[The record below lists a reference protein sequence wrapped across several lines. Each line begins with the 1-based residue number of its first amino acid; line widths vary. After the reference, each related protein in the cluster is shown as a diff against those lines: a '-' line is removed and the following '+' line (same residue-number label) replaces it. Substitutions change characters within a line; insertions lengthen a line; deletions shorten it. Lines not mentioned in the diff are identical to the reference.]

1 MNSSTSADNICLLLR
16 KNLLFDG
23 MSDDETRRSL
33 ECLRAVRADYLKN
46 EYLARQGDAMTAFGL
61 VISGRVTI
69 SMNDIEGNRMI
80 MANVTSGGTF
90 GEALNYGNE
99 EHIPIDITAE
109 ENVSLLW
116 LDARRFRDDD
126 CISDALGRTLARNF
140 IALVS
145 RRSLSMNDRIQILSK
160 RTIRGK
166 LITYFT
172 QQAEHCGTAEFDI
185 PLDRAA
191 LADYLGSDRAALS
204 RELSNM
210 RRDGLIDYTKN
221 HFTIFT
227 H

>member
-1 MNSSTSADNICLLLR
+1 MNSSMSTDIYNSILR
-16 KNLLFDG
+16 KSILFNGFSDG
-23 MSDDETRRSL
+23 DIRDAL
-33 ECLRAVRADYLKN
+33 KCLRAVRASYQKN
-46 EYLARQGDAMTAFGL
+46 EYMVRQGDEMKAFGFVL
-61 VISGRVTI
+61 SGHVTI

-80 MANVTSGGTF
+80 MASVTSGETF
-90 GEALNYGNE
+90 GEALNYGMAL
-99 EHIPIDITAE
+99 HVPIDITAE
-109 ENVSLLW
+109 DSVELIW
-116 LDARRFRDDD
+116 LDARRFWDDD
-126 CISDALGRTLARNF
+126 CSCDALGRRLTRNF

-172 QQAEHCGTAEFDI
+172 QQAERYGRSEFDI
-185 PLDRAA
+185 SLDRAA
-191 LADYLGSDRAALS
+191 LADYLGADRAALS

-210 RRDGLIDYTKN
+210 RSDGILDYKKN